1 MSKTRSFYV
10 RSITFFVL
18 SILGAFI
25 SYLIYPVLARLLSLS
40 QFGDYVT
47 IIGISNQA
55 LGILLAFSV
64 LSIAL
69 VKQYGEKEA
78 NVKARVIQKVLL
90 WLFMA
95 LSVVLLIL
103 SPLLQQLLNIQY
115 GASFIALAAI
125 MLLSVPM
132 NIWTGFLQ
140 GNKEQI
146 RVGLFAVGSALV
158 KFVLIIMFA
167 QLYGTLGGLFGFA
180 LGTLLG
186 LALLYWLPG
195 KEVPSLRSVFTKLH
209 KSEKLFLRD
218 NKWYMLQ
225 AVFVVGSLV
234 FLQNYD
240 LIRVKAL
247 FDPASAGIYS
257 GISVFSNALY
267 FVVFLLIW
275 ILLPEFSV
283 HNPTNNRRVLRTAYI
298 VIAGLILC
306 VLFGGIA
313 FANKLLPLLLGQ
325 SFAGQS
331 TTLIVASL
339 YQISLVS
346 VALYA
351 FYLLVLRKKRSTL
364 LSGSVLASCLI
375 TAFIQTSSPLRL
387 ISLLLIAVISG
398 VLLYASGMIVLR
410 LASTRDTAST

>member
-18 SILGAFI
+18 SIPGAFI

-209 KSEKLFLRD
+209 KSEKLFLPD